1 MRPVQL
7 SADVGGHVHRFRP
20 LLLERRLAP
29 ALHPEKRNRGAGVK
43 NIAKGDAENAASPQS
58 VKKVEVQEALLP
70 LNRRRDYCRSPRSFR
85 VTPAGR

>member
-1 MRPVQL
+1 MRQRKDPTRKAAKNL
-7 SADVGGHVHRFRP
+7 G
-20 LLLERRLAP
+20 
-29 ALHPEKRNRGAGVK
+29 NVK
-43 NIAKGDAENAASPQS
+43 IEATASDGAENASDHFVTSFLVLGHRKGGVFVETPPQS